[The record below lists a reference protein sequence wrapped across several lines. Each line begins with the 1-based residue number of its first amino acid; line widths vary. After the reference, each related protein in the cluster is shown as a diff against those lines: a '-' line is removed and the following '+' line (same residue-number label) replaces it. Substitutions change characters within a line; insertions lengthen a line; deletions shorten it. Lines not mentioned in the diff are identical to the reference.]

1 VIWFLNDQVQAREM
15 RASWCTKGR
24 TTVNGVLIRQALR
37 ISAVEAC
44 VAAIVDLWPLRKS
57 KGLNSH
63 LNPRGEVLNGVPRGR
78 ARGEHWRRRLEFA
91 DRAAGT
97 LQDGYDEAKMTDT
110 V

>member
-1 VIWFLNDQVQAREM
+1 MIWFLNDQVQARKI
-15 RASWCTKGR
+15 RASRRTKGR
-24 TTVNGVLIRQALR
+24 TTANGVLIRQTLR

-44 VAAIVDLWPLRKS
+44 ITAIVDLWPLRKS

-78 ARGEHWRRRLEFA
+78 ARGEHWRRRLECA

>member
-1 VIWFLNDQVQAREM
+1 MQAREI
-15 RASWCTKGR
+15 RASRCTKGR
-24 TTVNGVLIRQALR
+24 TTANGVPIRQTLR

-44 VAAIVDLWPLRKS
+44 VTAIVDLWPLRKS

-78 ARGEHWRRRLEFA
+78 ARGEHWRRLEFA

-110 V
+110 VWFKARNN